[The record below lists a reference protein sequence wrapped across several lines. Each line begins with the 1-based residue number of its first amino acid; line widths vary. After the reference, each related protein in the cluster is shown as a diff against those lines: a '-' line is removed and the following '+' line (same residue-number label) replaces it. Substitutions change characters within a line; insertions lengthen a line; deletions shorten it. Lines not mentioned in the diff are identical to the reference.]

1 MKRLK
6 CLLTALMLLLC
17 TMDAGAQKFAD
28 NGIYYEITS
37 TTDYTCVVSY
47 RRDSYDSYNEY
58 NGNIVIPDSVQY
70 FTWKLAVKGI
80 GEYAFAKCT
89 GVQSVTIPNTVE
101 KIEYGAFWG
110 CTGLKS
116 ISIPSSVHY
125 IDASFKE
132 CTNLT
137 TVEFLPGE
145 RHSSLSLNN
154 EVFDNCTSLKNINL
168 EDIED
173 KSNGIGLW
181 YIGYAAFRNCT
192 SLTDFEIP
200 NTVGYIYDYA
210 FNGCTGLTSITI
222 PNSVNNLGSEY
233 TFNNCT
239 NLQSVYIGSGVN
251 SGITHGYMFAGCS
264 SLTTVVVDADNKYYD
279 SRNNCNAI
287 IETATNTLVAGCN
300 TTVIPSSVTAI
311 GPCAFI
317 YNKCITN
324 VDIPNSVTSIGA
336 NAFSNCT
343 NLVDFT
349 IPESVVEISGSPFSS
364 TGWWNNQTDGIV
376 YKDGWCFGYK
386 GTKKNLSGT
395 VAIKDG
401 TKGILGAAFQFCSNI
416 TGVKIP
422 SSVTR
427 IEGSAFYGCTNL
439 VDFTIPETVLSLG
452 GGVFSDTGWYN
463 NQPDG
468 FLYKDGWFL
477 CSKNMYN
484 TGTGLAEGSELVIP
498 DGIKRIAGGAA
509 NGFGSRLVK
518 LTIPESVVSIG
529 DYAFSDDYI
538 TEVVIPNS
546 VTTIGNGAFSYNT
559 KLESLTIGRGVTK
572 IGADAFNNT
581 WNLNE
586 IYCLA
591 AVPPA
596 LSSRSFYSFWDSL
609 TVPAGSLDNYRNDA
623 SWGKFNTIQI
633 GPWLTINDGEEIVI
647 EDESVEINE
656 VVYKRTFANTGWQP
670 WYMPFDVELS
680 DVENELEVACLNNVH
695 QYDDNKDGEIDRT
708 ELEAISL
715 VEGTLSAN
723 YPYIVRAKSTG
734 TKNFVFDNVTIEPFE
749 NNSYD
754 CSSLSTKFIFTGYN
768 NAIDYNSSYY
778 ELENDCLAPV
788 TNTVTKLTQLN
799 NDKVY
804 TLRSARAFL
813 LYSSNVPDEICSSN
827 GWSVGDVS
835 RDINDVNQHFKIKSI
850 NGKYYLYSVA
860 AGKYVNVDGE
870 FVANATDALVF
881 ENVGGEYQWKL
892 GVGNHVLNSQ
902 EWDRAASGM
911 RVDDWTT
918 TDEGNC
924 YIIEEART
932 TLAPNRWYLSVEA
945 RSSMHKAPAQIRLF
959 VRDGDA
965 TAIEEVEAPCNGQDG
980 SPVIYDLSGRRVE
993 NPTKGI
999 YIVNGNKV
1007 ILK

>member
-1 MKRLK
+1 MKIFK
-6 CLLTALMLLLC
+6 SLLTALLLLLC

-37 TTDYTCVVSY
+37 TTDYTCEVSY
-47 RRDSYDSYNEY
+47 RGDSYDAYDEY
-58 NGNIVIPDSVQY
+58 SGNIVIPDSVQY

-101 KIEYGAFWG
+101 TINDRAFMG
-110 CTGLKS
+110 CTGLNS
-116 ISIPSSVHY
+116 ISIPSSVY
-125 IDASFKE
+125 GIKASFQN

-137 TVEFLPGE
+137 TVEFIPGE
-145 RHSSLSLNN
+145 RYISLSLTN
-154 EVFDNCTSLKNINL
+154 EVFENCKSLKNINL

-181 YIGYAAFRNCT
+181 SIGFAAFRYCS

-200 NTVGYIYDYA
+200 NTVHYIDDCA
-210 FNGCTGLTSITI
+210 FEGCTGLTSITI
-222 PNSVNNLGSEY
+222 PNSVTTLYSSS
-233 TFNNCT
+233 TFRDCS
-239 NLQSVYIGSGVN
+239 NLQSVYIGSGVE
-251 SGITHGYMFAGCS
+251 SGLHDGIIFARCP
-264 SLTTVVVDADNKYYD
+264 SLTTIVVDENNEYYD

-287 IETATNTLVAGCN
+287 IETATNTLVAGCK
-300 TTVIPSSVTAI
+300 TTI
-311 GPCAFI
+311 
-317 YNKCITN
+317 
-324 VDIPNSVTSIGA
+324 IPNSVTSIGKD
-336 NAFSNCT
+336 AFIQNTGLTSINIPDGIKVIGSYAFNSCT

-349 IPESVVEISGSPFSS
+349 IPESVELISSS
-364 TGWWNNQTDGIV
+364 AFYNVGWFNNQADGIV

-386 GTKKNLSGT
+386 GTKKNLTGK
-395 VAIKDG
+395 VVIKNG
-401 TKGILGAAFQFCSNI
+401 TKGILSRAFQSCSNI
-416 TGVKIP
+416 TGLTIPASVKMIGEGAF
-422 SSVTR
+422 SS
-427 IEGSAFYGCTNL
+427 CTNL
-439 VDFTIPETVLSLG
+439 TNFTIPETVTSLG
-452 GGVFSDTGWYN
+452 SGVFNGTGWYN

-477 CSKNMYN
+477 DSKNMYN
-484 TGTGLAEGSELVIP
+484 IGTGLAEGSELVIP

-509 NGFGSRLVK
+509 SGFGSRLVK
-518 LTIPESVVSIG
+518 LTIPEGVVSIG
-529 DYAFSDDYI
+529 DYAFSSDYI

-546 VTTIGNGAFSYNT
+546 VTTIGDGAFSYNT

-596 LSSRSFYSFWDSL
+596 LSSRSFYSVWDSL
-609 TVPAGSLDNYRNDA
+609 TVPAGSLDSYRNDA
-623 SWGKFNTIQI
+623 SWGKFNTIQM
-633 GPWLTINDGEEIVI
+633 GPWLAINDGEEIVI

-656 VVYKRTFANTGWQP
+656 VVYKRKFSDTAWQP

-680 DVENELEVACLNNVH
+680 DIENELEVACLNNVH

-715 VEGTLSAN
+715 VDGVLIAN

-768 NAIDYNSSYY
+768 NAVDYNSSYY

-799 NDKVY
+799 SDKVY

-827 GWSVGDVS
+827 GWSVGDVY
-835 RDINDVNQHFKIKSI
+835 RDMNDVNQHFKIKSI

-860 AGKYVNVDGE
+860 AGKYVNGDGE
-870 FVANATDALVF
+870 FVANATDALVV

-892 GVGNHVLNSQ
+892 GVGDHVLNSQ
-902 EWDRAASGM
+902 EWHRAASGI

-945 RSSMHKAPAQIRLF
+945 RNSMHKAPAQIRLY
-959 VRDGDA
+959 VRDEGT
-965 TAIEEVEAPCNGQDG
+965 TAVEEVEESCNDQDG
-980 SPVIYDLSGRRVE
+980 AAVVYDLSGRRVE
-993 NPTKGI
+993 TPTKGV
-999 YIVNGNKV
+999 YIVNGKKV
-1007 ILK
+1007 IIK